1 MRKVYKVSCIKVTMN
16 EKKKKVDVYLSSDGM
31 VTVNGQEYIGTIT
44 KKKMVDGIEHE
55 DKTIFK
61 KFDRKDFNKKVSLI
75 VDKIKHTLTKEEL
88 IKELIKKREIFEI
101 DRLYE
106 VLRSTKGKKKPKI
119 TKQDGCIGIK
129 VGSGKPKTGGR
140 YFQLID

>member
-1 MRKVYKVSCIKVTMN
+1 MRKVYKGKILRITM
-16 EKKKKVDVYLSSDGM
+16 KKDEVYMADDGM
-31 VTVNGQEYIGTIT
+31 MVVNGQEYIATIT
-44 KKKMVDGIEHE
+44 KKKMIDGIEHE

-61 KFDRKDFNKKVSLI
+61 KFDRKDFNKKVNLI
-75 VDKIKHTLTKEEL
+75 IDKIKHTLTKEEL
-88 IKELIKKREIFEI
+88 IAELIKKKGIFEV

-106 VLRSTKGKKKPKI
+106 VLKTTKEKKKPKI

>member
-1 MRKVYKVSCIKVTMN
+1 MK
-16 EKKKKVDVYLSSDGM
+16 EKKKDEVYMADDGM
-31 VTVNGQEYIGTIT
+31 MVINGQEYIGTIT
-44 KKKMVDGIEHE
+44 KKKMIDGIKHE

-61 KFDRKDFNKKVSLI
+61 KFDRKDFDKKVSLI
-75 VDKIKHTLTKEEL
+75 ADKIKHTLTKEEL
-88 IKELIKKREIFEI
+88 ITELIKKREIFEI

-106 VLRSTKGKKKPKI
+106 VLKSAKGKKKPKI

-140 YFQLID
+140 YFQLIG